1 MTATNVT
8 TRQATAI
15 GTDVISKLR
24 SGIAES
30 RANTVIAGGK
40 PLLRL
45 LKDANWVFGQRDD
58 QVQEGSTWAV
68 NPLSIAHG
76 WVAWTNHEGNT
87 KNTLVGEVMAPVHA
101 PKPDRPQPI
110 DGWAFTEQRLFEL
123 RCMDGDDE
131 GTEVVYK
138 ISSVGGMRAVDDLL
152 ASLQGQL
159 ADNPLYPCPVVELL
173 SDSYQHQK
181 YGKIYVPIFNVIDW
195 ATMDGNLLSEDHP
208 DQVTNGQTEPSFA
221 QQDHNAGV
229 RAAVRPT
236 PQPEAAPPPAPTP
249 QPAPRRTRATRT
261 AATQPV
267 APTPPPAPAE
277 PAPTARRRPIRR

>member
-181 YGKIYVPIFNVIDW
+181 YGKIYVPIFDIVDW
-195 ATMDGNLLSEDHP
+195 ATMDGNLFSEDHP
-208 DQVTNGQTEPSFA
+208 EQVTNGA
-221 QQDHNAGV
+221 QQAPQ
-229 RAAVRPT
+229 A
-236 PQPEAAPPPAPTP
+236 QPEPAPKQPEPAAPPAPTP

-261 AATQPV
+261 AAAQPV

>member
-1 MTATNVT
+1 M
-8 TRQATAI
+8 
-15 GTDVISKLR
+15 
-24 SGIAES
+24 
-30 RANTVIAGGK
+30 
-40 PLLRL
+40 
-45 LKDANWVFGQRDD
+45 
-58 QVQEGSTWAV
+58 QEGSTWAI

-152 ASLQGQL
+152 AALQGQL
-159 ADNPLYPCPVVELL
+159 TDNPLYPCPVVELL

-181 YGKIYVPIFNVIDW
+181 YGKIYVPIFEIADW

-208 DQVTNGQTEPSFA
+208 EQVTNGAA
-221 QQDHNAGV
+221 QV
-229 RAAVRPT
+229 
-236 PQPEAAPPPAPTP
+236 QPEPEPKQPEPAPAPAPTP
-249 QPAPRRTRATRT
+249 QPATRRTRATRT
-261 AATQPV
+261 AA